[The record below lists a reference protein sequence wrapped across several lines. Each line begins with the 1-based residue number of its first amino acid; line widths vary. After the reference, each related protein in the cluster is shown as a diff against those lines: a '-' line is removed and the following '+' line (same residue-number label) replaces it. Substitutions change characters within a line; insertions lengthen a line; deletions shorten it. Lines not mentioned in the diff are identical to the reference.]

1 MQPSKLEG
9 DMMAE
14 ERNDD
19 DAKRATDAQGTDTS
33 KREGAARKATP
44 ADSKPKPTDR
54 KRQVASVAASYGAA
68 FAVPFLILLV
78 TFATLSIYPFGDL
91 SVMLYDM
98 PVQYVN
104 YFGWLHEVL
113 HGRAD
118 LFYSNAAS
126 LGGGTFSLFTYYLS
140 SPFNLLA
147 FFFDGEHTPEL
158 FSLLYL
164 VKIPFCALTC
174 LFCLR
179 GRLLAPEAETFRESR
194 SLAAAA
200 PWQAQLMVVVISCAY
215 SLTSYVLGYAS
226 NIMWLDGVYMLP
238 LATIATWRLLQRGR
252 CTGLFVAA
260 LCAVVF
266 NWYTGYMVCLWCV
279 LYFLYELARNKHF
292 AGRRL
297 RLCGRF
303 AATLGPAVIASLIV
317 LLPTA
322 LSLMGGKGE
331 SAGLANLYGID
342 PLTRNPLILPNLFF
356 IGVRPGIVM
365 SAPRAALV
373 VSTLALVG
381 CGTLFANSSISRR
394 SRICA
399 GVLLAIMLA
408 SALSTAWKLIWSG
421 FVNETSY
428 FNRNGFV
435 ILFLICLLAAEG
447 ILRLRSAK
455 KPLRAVLIGGGV
467 VVAWFV
473 VSAGAYFLTRGN
485 LEVSAVNTVL
495 EILLLAAFTGA
506 LAIPFVA
513 QGIDGRRGG
522 ETACGERQPKAGK
535 TALAVSCV
543 IICALFLC
551 EQVYDAN
558 KQLDNCQYTDSL
570 YEQNY
575 SEMQEFYGPLYAEE
589 DAGEYVRLGN
599 TSVYWGSSK
608 YNGADNM
615 ALALGISSFDHYS
628 STQQTGIQEL
638 FEHLGYSKTTPFG
651 TCYMS
656 TNPIADSLLAV
667 NYIADDA
674 QPYGCTAL
682 SGTDSLRGE
691 YSLYRNDLALPLGW
705 GCAGNGSVSWS
716 ADDPFANQQALL
728 NDAAGADET
737 IWKAATVADAD
748 GASSA
753 DAASASSR
761 TVAVTAQSSGPLY
774 IYFPTLMALGL
785 YYDGGIACDI
795 EADGQLIQIIGGR
808 GSCNVVYI
816 GNVEAGQTVTL
827 KITPK
832 SAAAMQTYADGTV
845 ANVANRLLEPAASEV
860 VNAQVLD
867 ADAFSR
873 QLSRIDS
880 AGFSLKSYE
889 NGHVSAN
896 FIANNDELLVFA
908 IPYEDGWTATVNGQQ
923 VQVEA
928 AYDGLCAV
936 RVSTGSNDVELHYQ
950 TPGLAQGAIAFVL
963 AVTLFGV
970 WRIVTRRRTIQL
982 TASN

>member
-1 MQPSKLEG
+1 MQPIKLEG
-9 DMMAE
+9 AEAE
-14 ERNDD
+14 ESKSNE
-19 DAKRATDAQGTDTS
+19 AGNAQS
-33 KREGAARKATP
+33 NASGAQDNAGSKAT
-44 ADSKPKPTDR
+44 ATAGKPEPTDR
-54 KRQVASVAASYGAA
+54 KRKIASVAASYGAA

-113 HGRAD
+113 HGQAD

-200 PWQAQLMVVVISCAY
+200 PWQAQLMVVVVSCAY
-215 SLTSYVLGYAS
+215 SLTSYVLGYAT

-238 LATIATWRLLQRGR
+238 LATLATWRLLQRGR

-279 LYFLYELARNKHF
+279 LFFLYELARNKHF

-303 AATLGPAVIASLIV
+303 AATLAPAVIASLIV

-322 LSLMGGKGE
+322 LSLLGGKGE
-331 SAGLANLYGID
+331 SAGLATVFGSD
-342 PLTRNPLILPNLFF
+342 PLTRSPLILPNLFF

-365 SAPRAALV
+365 SVPRAALV

-381 CGTLFANSSISRR
+381 CGMLFANSSVSRR

-408 SALSTAWKLIWSG
+408 STLSTAWKTIWSG

-447 ILRLRSAK
+447 ILRLRTAK
-455 KPLRAVLIGGGV
+455 KPLRAAFVGGGV
-467 VVAWFV
+467 VVTWFV
-473 VSAGAYFLTRGN
+473 ISAGAYFLTRGN
-485 LEVSAVNTVL
+485 LEVSAINTVL
-495 EILLLAAFTGA
+495 EIFLLAAFTGA
-506 LAIPFVA
+506 LAVPFLARGVA
-513 QGIDGRRGG
+513 GRRGG
-522 ETACGERQPKAGK
+522 ETDASEHRPKAGK

-558 KQLDNCQYTDSL
+558 KQLENCQYTVSF
-570 YEQNY
+570 YEQSY
-575 SEMQEFYGPLYAEE
+575 SEMQEFYGPLYAEQ

-638 FEHLGYSKTTPFG
+638 LEHLSYSKTTPFG

-667 NYIADDA
+667 NYIADDT

-705 GCAGNGSVSWS
+705 GCAGTSSVSWS
-716 ADDPFANQQALL
+716 ADDPFANQQAVL
-728 NDAAGADET
+728 NDAAGTDEAV
-737 IWKAATVADAD
+737 WKAATVADAD
-748 GASSA
+748 AASTA

-761 TVAVTAQSSGPLY
+761 NVAVTAQSSGPLY

-795 EADGQLIQIIGGR
+795 EADGHLVQTIGGR

-867 ADAFSR
+867 TDAFSR
-873 QLSRIDS
+873 QLSRVDS
-880 AGFSLKSYE
+880 AGFSLNSYE
-889 NGHVSAN
+889 NGYVSAN

-923 VQVEA
+923 AQVEA

-936 RVSTGSNDVELHYQ
+936 PVSTGSNDVELRYQ
-950 TPGLAQGAIAFVL
+950 TPGLAQGAVAFVL

-970 WRIVTRRRTIQL
+970 WRIVARRRTIQL